1 MWFFPPGVPHYLQG
15 LENGTE
21 FLLVFD
27 DGSFSE
33 DATFL
38 VSEMFLRTPTEVWSK
53 ELGLPPQAFADLPQ
67 SDLFIFNG
75 TLPPPAVADQNIT
88 GPAGPVPAEFAYS
101 YHWSLQQPLQ
111 VDGGSVKIL
120 DTNTFPVRLPS
131 AIPPLLPPFLPGS
144 TGAARAR

>member
-27 DGSFSE
+27 DGNFSE
-33 DATFL
+33 DETFL

-53 ELGLPPQAFADLPQ
+53 ELGLPPQAFSDLPPGE
-67 SDLFIFNG
+67 LFIFNG
-75 TLPPPAVADQNIT
+75 TLPPAAVADQNIT
-88 GPAGPVPAEFAYS
+88 GPAGPVPVEFAYS
-101 YHWSLQQPLQ
+101 YHWSLQEPLQ

-120 DTNTFPVRLPS
+120 DTNTFPVRLPVS
-131 AIPPLLPPFLPGS
+131 PKACS
-144 TGAARAR
+144 SSSSSSS